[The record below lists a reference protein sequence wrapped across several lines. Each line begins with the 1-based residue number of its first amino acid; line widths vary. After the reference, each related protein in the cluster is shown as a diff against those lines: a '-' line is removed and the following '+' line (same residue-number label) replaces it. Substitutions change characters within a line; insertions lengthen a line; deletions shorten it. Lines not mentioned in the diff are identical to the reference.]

1 MCGFYRRFNCTKEGV
16 NMARPMTMAE
26 KILAAHAHLDEVEP
40 GQLIECDLDLVL
52 SNDITSPIAIKNFKK
67 IGVDTHKVKNCMI
80 IGGGK
85 TSYYLGKQLISS
97 GVEVKILELDEKR
110 CEELSVLL
118 PKALILHGDG
128 SDEDLLREEGIESTE
143 SFVPLTGLDE
153 ENILLTLFARKCSD
167 TKVITKINRSTF
179 SDVLDSL
186 DIGSIVYPRYI
197 TAEKIL
203 AYIRAMQNSV
213 GSNIETLYHIF
224 DNRAEALEFKVE
236 KDSPVIGKPIM
247 ELKLKDN
254 LLLACLNRN
263 GKVIIPRGQDVIC
276 EGDYVV
282 VVTTHT
288 GFTDVSDILKWQ

>member
-1 MCGFYRRFNCTKEGV
+1 MSRLSSTSLNVLRLIFVITFVSEHF
-16 NMARPMTMAE
+16 
-26 KILAAHAHLDEVEP
+26 LANNVSRIFSSSSPVSGTNDS
-40 GQLIECDLDLVL
+40 VL
-52 SNDITSPIAIKNFKK
+52 S
-67 IGVDTHKVKNCMI
+67 
-80 IGGGK
+80 
-85 TSYYLGKQLISS
+85 
-97 GVEVKILELDEKR
+97 
-110 CEELSVLL
+110 
-118 PKALILHGDG
+118 
-128 SDEDLLREEGIESTE
+128 
-143 SFVPLTGLDE
+143 
-153 ENILLTLFARKCSD
+153 
-167 TKVITKINRSTF
+167 
-179 SDVLDSL
+179 
-186 DIGSIVYPRYI
+186 
-197 TAEKIL
+197 
-203 AYIRAMQNSV
+203 MQNSV

>member
-1 MCGFYRRFNCTKEGV
+1 M
-16 NMARPMTMAE
+16 
-26 KILAAHAHLDEVEP
+26 
-40 GQLIECDLDLVL
+40 
-52 SNDITSPIAIKNFKK
+52 
-67 IGVDTHKVKNCMI
+67 
-80 IGGGK
+80 
-85 TSYYLGKQLISS
+85 
-97 GVEVKILELDEKR
+97 
-110 CEELSVLL
+110 
-118 PKALILHGDG
+118 
-128 SDEDLLREEGIESTE
+128 
-143 SFVPLTGLDE
+143 
-153 ENILLTLFARKCSD
+153 
-167 TKVITKINRSTF
+167 
-179 SDVLDSL
+179 LDSL

-247 ELKLKDN
+247 DLKLKDN

>member
-1 MCGFYRRFNCTKEGV
+1 
-16 NMARPMTMAE
+16 
-26 KILAAHAHLDEVEP
+26 
-40 GQLIECDLDLVL
+40 
-52 SNDITSPIAIKNFKK
+52 
-67 IGVDTHKVKNCMI
+67 MI

-288 GFTDVSDILKWQ
+288 GFTDVSDILNGSKGDFFGDRL

>member
-1 MCGFYRRFNCTKEGV
+1 
-16 NMARPMTMAE
+16 
-26 KILAAHAHLDEVEP
+26 
-40 GQLIECDLDLVL
+40 
-52 SNDITSPIAIKNFKK
+52 
-67 IGVDTHKVKNCMI
+67 
-80 IGGGK
+80 
-85 TSYYLGKQLISS
+85 
-97 GVEVKILELDEKR
+97 
-110 CEELSVLL
+110 
-118 PKALILHGDG
+118 
-128 SDEDLLREEGIESTE
+128 
-143 SFVPLTGLDE
+143 
-153 ENILLTLFARKCSD
+153 
-167 TKVITKINRSTF
+167 
-179 SDVLDSL
+179 
-186 DIGSIVYPRYI
+186 
-197 TAEKIL
+197 
-203 AYIRAMQNSV
+203 MQNSV

>member
-1 MCGFYRRFNCTKEGV
+1 M
-16 NMARPMTMAE
+16 
-26 KILAAHAHLDEVEP
+26 
-40 GQLIECDLDLVL
+40 
-52 SNDITSPIAIKNFKK
+52 
-67 IGVDTHKVKNCMI
+67 
-80 IGGGK
+80 
-85 TSYYLGKQLISS
+85 
-97 GVEVKILELDEKR
+97 
-110 CEELSVLL
+110 
-118 PKALILHGDG
+118 
-128 SDEDLLREEGIESTE
+128 
-143 SFVPLTGLDE
+143 
-153 ENILLTLFARKCSD
+153 
-167 TKVITKINRSTF
+167 
-179 SDVLDSL
+179 LDSL

-276 EGDYVV
+276 GRLRGRCYNAHGLYRCQRYFEMAVREIFLETDYELLSCYLYIRLDHGNRSSISGSPWDRVC
-282 VVTTHT
+282 
-288 GFTDVSDILKWQ
+288 DLW